1 MGSQRELS
9 RHLVDDLNL
18 RPERRPYGDHP
29 SQFVDISRPSDE
41 SHGVILSLHGGYW
54 RDRYGLELHEPIV
67 AHCLDQ
73 GWTVVN
79 AEYRRITSGEPAVWK
94 AMASD
99 VHQGAMIARGVAG
112 AAPLVSLG
120 HSAGGHLALWVT
132 AQREV
137 AIDAVVALAPL
148 TDLVAA
154 DQQLLSDRATM
165 ELFGVGADDDPP
177 LFEDASPL
185 HRLPL
190 GVPQLIVHGA
200 ADENVPYE
208 MAVDYVEAARSLG
221 DEVTFVNNPEIDHFD
236 VINPSHPLWRDVD
249 SFLEAQRPY

>member
-1 MGSQRELS
+1 
-9 RHLVDDLNL
+9 
-18 RPERRPYGDHP
+18 
-29 SQFVDISRPSDE
+29 
-41 SHGVILSLHGGYW
+41 
-54 RDRYGLELHEPIV
+54 
-67 AHCLDQ
+67 
-73 GWTVVN
+73 
-79 AEYRRITSGEPAVWK
+79 
-94 AMASD
+94 
-99 VHQGAMIARGVAG
+99 
-112 AAPLVSLG
+112 
-120 HSAGGHLALWVT
+120 
-132 AQREV
+132 
-137 AIDAVVALAPL
+137 
-148 TDLVAA
+148 
-154 DQQLLSDRATM
+154 M

-208 MAVDYVEAARSLG
+208 MAADYVEAARSLG